1 MKKKKVLQNC
11 AVTSDLKK
19 MLQKKRE
26 NKAKKNH
33 LTYQNTLTN
42 IKKSNEKKLKSLH
55 LNLYWSSLS
64 I

>member
-26 NKAKKNH
+26 NKAKKKH
-33 LTYQNTLTN
+33 LTYQNTLKN
-42 IKKSNEKKLKSLH
+42 INKSYEKKKFLH